1 MRKTTEDN
9 DMFGK
14 YEDHQFTTK
23 YGSKRTI
30 SIPKDGVAWQLYS
43 TKGSGLAAYRMK
55 RALIKSF
62 AKLVEVATETGSLS
76 KGVIEADR
84 LHQKTR
90 WANANADHGSAD
102 TEPRCVAQQAIADFA
117 RAWSGTDASFY
128 DFF

>member
-23 YGSKRTI
+23 YGTSKTI
-30 SIPKDGVAWQLYS
+30 SIPKDGDAWQLYS
-43 TKGSGLAAYRMK
+43 TKGAGLAAYRLK

-62 AKLVEVATETGSLS
+62 GVLVEVATETGSLS
-76 KGVIEADR
+76 KGVVEADR

-90 WANANADHGSAD
+90 WMDANADHGSAD
-102 TEPRCVAQQAIADFA
+102 TEPRCVAQQAICDFA